1 MRNSQ
6 FSLKS
11 VTGEMQVAVEMA
23 TNGSLK
29 IRHRHNIHVQS
40 DGCVEKEEIIGGSKV
55 ERRRGDDVSVTGFY
69 F

>member
-29 IRHRHNIHVQS
+29 IRHNIHVQS
-40 DGCVEKEEIIGGSKV
+40 DGCVEKEEIIAKSKV